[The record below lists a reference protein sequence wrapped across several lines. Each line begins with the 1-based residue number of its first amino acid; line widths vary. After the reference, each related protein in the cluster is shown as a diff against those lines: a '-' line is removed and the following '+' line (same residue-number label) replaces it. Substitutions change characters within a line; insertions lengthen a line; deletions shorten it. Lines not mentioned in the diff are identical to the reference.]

1 MSDKKIRTQT
11 MLFPRFHQWEAVTKL
26 VEAARAQGPGHRYLI
41 QHSAGSGK
49 TNSISWLA
57 HRLSV
62 LHDEANTPVF
72 DSVIVITDR
81 NILDTQLQE
90 AIRQIDRTPG
100 VVAHIAGLGGAKSQ
114 ELADALQGGTKIII
128 VTIQTFPFA
137 LELIRTQADLKGK
150 NFAIIADE
158 AHSSQAGEA
167 SKRLKAALTATE
179 LDDLEDGG
187 TIDAEDVL
195 AAEMAARAEAKNLS
209 FFAFTATPKAK
220 TLELF
225 GHKGIDGTPH
235 PFHLYSMQQA
245 IEEGF
250 ILDVL
255 RNYTPYKTAWMS
267 ASVSPRACIF
277 SACGQ
282 STSSASLVQ
291 KYS

>member
-1 MSDKKIRTQT
+1 LSPTS
-11 MLFPRFHQWEAVTKL
+11 
-26 VEAARAQGPGHRYLI
+26 PGW
-41 QHSAGSGK
+41 A
-49 TNSISWLA
+49 
-57 HRLSV
+57 
-62 LHDEANTPVF
+62 
-72 DSVIVITDR
+72 
-81 NILDTQLQE
+81 
-90 AIRQIDRTPG
+90 
-100 VVAHIAGLGGAKSQ
+100 GAKSQ

-150 NFAIIADE
+150 NFAIISDE

-167 SKRLKAALTATE
+167 SKRLKAALTANE

-187 TIDAEDVL
+187 NIDAEDVL

-245 IEEGF
+245 IEEDF

-255 RNYTPYKTAWMS
+255 SNYTPYKTAFRLTHNGQTYQTEDTAATGTIQVSGGPSTDLVDKS
-267 ASVSPRACIF
+267 AAIKSVMKMVTTSKGQGGP
-277 SACGQ
+277 CGRPWRRRRGMHGA
-282 STSSASLVQ
+282 T
-291 KYS
+291 

>member
-1 MSDKKIRTQT
+1 MSPTS
-11 MLFPRFHQWEAVTKL
+11 PGWA
-26 VEAARAQGPGHRYLI
+26 GPSRR
-41 QHSAGSGK
+41 
-49 TNSISWLA
+49 SWPT
-57 HRLSV
+57 RC
-62 LHDEANTPVF
+62 T
-72 DSVIVITDR
+72 
-81 NILDTQLQE
+81 
-90 AIRQIDRTPG
+90 
-100 VVAHIAGLGGAKSQ
+100 
-114 ELADALQGGTKIII
+114 GGTKIII
-128 VTIQTFPFA
+128 VTIQTFPYA

-277 SACGQ
+277 SASGQ

>member
-1 MSDKKIRTQT
+1 MI
-11 MLFPRFHQWEAVTKL
+11 
-26 VEAARAQGPGHRYLI
+26 AR
-41 QHSAGSGK
+41 
-49 TNSISWLA
+49 
-57 HRLSV
+57 
-62 LHDEANTPVF
+62 
-72 DSVIVITDR
+72 
-81 NILDTQLQE
+81 
-90 AIRQIDRTPG
+90 ID
-100 VVAHIAGLGGAKSQ
+100 GLGGSKPQ
-114 ELADALQGGTKIII
+114 LLADALQGGTKIII

-209 FFAFTATPKAK
+209 FFAFTPTPKAK

-225 GHKGIDGTPH
+225 GHKGIDGLPR

-245 IEEGF
+245 IEEDF